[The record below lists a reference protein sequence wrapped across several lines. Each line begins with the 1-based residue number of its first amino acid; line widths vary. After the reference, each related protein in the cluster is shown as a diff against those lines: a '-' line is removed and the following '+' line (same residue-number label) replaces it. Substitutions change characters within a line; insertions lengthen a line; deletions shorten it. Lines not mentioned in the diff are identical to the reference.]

1 MTRGFS
7 VLPFLAKGG
16 QMDRQVMKAWLDAA
30 LDGKVESTEVA
41 AVLALLSFRGETGE
55 EMAGALDSLREHLV
69 PFPVPAGMEDDL
81 FDTCGTGGDG
91 SGSFNIST
99 TVAFLLAG
107 AGIPVV
113 KHGNRAISSQSGSAD
128 VLEALGIRI
137 DLDPEKSSALL
148 SRQGITFLWAP
159 LYHPALKVLAPL
171 RKSLGIR
178 TIFNLVAP
186 LANPARVRRQIVG
199 VASLSLVPKI
209 SSVLAMMGQESFC
222 VVHGDG
228 LDEATLG
235 GPTTVVRYHLGKWEE
250 KTLHPSDFGL
260 PFSPLEKIR
269 GGSAADN
276 AEILRKVLN
285 GKASPFLDVTLANAA
300 LGLWTW
306 GKASSPREGV
316 ELAREVLCSRKP
328 LEILDSW
335 IDLSRTDPF

>member
-1 MTRGFS
+1 MTFP
-7 VLPFLAKGG
+7 VLPLLVKGG
-16 QMDRQVMKAWLDAA
+16 QLERPVMKEWMDAA
-30 LDGKVESTEVA
+30 LEGQLKDSEIA
-41 AVLALLSFRGETGE
+41 AVLTVLSFRGETEE
-55 EMAGALDSLREHLV
+55 EMAGTLDSLQEHLL
-69 PFPVPAGMEDDL
+69 PFPVPEGMAEDL

-99 TVAFLLAG
+99 TVSFLLAG

-113 KHGNRAISSQSGSAD
+113 KHGNRAISSRSGSAD

-137 DLDPEKSSALL
+137 DLDPIKASEVL

-159 LYHPALKVLAPL
+159 LYHPALKILAPL

-186 LANPARVRRQIVG
+186 LANPARIRRQIVG
-199 VASLSLVPKI
+199 VASLPMVSKT
-209 SSVLAMMGQESFC
+209 SSVLAMMGRKSFC

-235 GPTTVVRYHLGKWEE
+235 GPTSVVRYHEGKREE

-260 PFSPLEKIR
+260 PFVPLEKVR
-269 GGSAADN
+269 GGSAEDN
-276 AEILRKVLN
+276 AEILKKVLN
-285 GKASPFLDVTLANAA
+285 GTDGPFLDLTLANAA

-306 GKASSPREGV
+306 GKVASPREGV
-316 ELAREVLCSRKP
+316 ELARDVLHSRKP

-335 IDLSRTDPF
+335 VELSQTIPF

>member
-1 MTRGFS
+1 MTFS
-7 VLPFLAKGG
+7 MLPLLVKGG
-16 QMDRQVMKAWLDAA
+16 QMKRAVVKEWMDAA
-30 LDGKVESTEVA
+30 LEGRLEDTEIA
-41 AVLALLSFRGETGE
+41 AVLSVLSFRGESE
-55 EMAGALDSLREHLV
+55 EELAGTLDSLKEHLV
-69 PFPVPAGMEDDL
+69 PFPVPEGMAGDL

-99 TVAFLLAG
+99 TVSFLLAG

-113 KHGNRAISSQSGSAD
+113 KHGNRAISSRSGSAD

-137 DLDPEKSSALL
+137 DVDPNTASTLL
-148 SRQGITFLWAP
+148 CRQGLTFLWAP

-171 RKSLGIR
+171 RKRLGIR

-186 LANPARVRRQIVG
+186 LANPARIRRQIVG
-199 VASLSLVPKI
+199 VSSLSMLPKVA
-209 SSVLAMMGQESFC
+209 SVLGLMGKTSFC
-222 VVHGDG
+222 VLHGDG

-235 GPTTVVRYHLGKWEE
+235 GPTSLVRYQEGKCEE
-250 KTLHPSDFGL
+250 MILHPSDFGL
-260 PFSPLEKIR
+260 PFVPLEKIR

-285 GKASPFLDVTLANAA
+285 GTEGPFLDVTLANAA

-306 GKASSPREGV
+306 GKVSSPRDGV
-316 ELAREVLCSRKP
+316 EMAREVLYSRKP

-335 IDLSRTDPF
+335 VEASKTTPS